1 MILTGARFDAP
12 WALSRGLVNEVV
24 SPSAVMPRA
33 LEIAELIARNAP
45 VATQLSKRA
54 VTASTDLALDEGLAL
69 ERALSRQA
77 LGTWDAEEGPRAF
90 AEKRAPKFRGK

>member
-1 MILTGARFDAP
+1 MIMTGARFDAP

-24 SPSAVMPRA
+24 SPSAVMQRA

-54 VTASTDLALDEGLAL
+54 VTASTDLALDEGLTL
-69 ERALSRQA
+69 ERTLSRQA
-77 LGTWDAEEGPRAF
+77 LSTWDAEEGPRAF
-90 AEKRAPKFRGK
+90 AEKRSPKFRGE